1 MAKLI
6 IISDP
11 LSGIVHQLGE
21 SWTTIGRAD
30 GNMFQIGEGSVSGQ
44 HCEVKARGDELLVRD
59 LNSTNGTFVGNM
71 RVSEGIVKFGQTFR
85 LGNVAVRFENSL
97 AAIPKVTVIGP
108 DTPAPRAVMELP
120 PKPAPN
126 GAETG
131 AQHQVLFVDDSMAF
145 LESFATLC
153 RELSGHRWQI
163 QTATTADCALK
174 ILAEQPIDLAVLDIK
189 MPMLDGLQLLALVH
203 KRYPQLKVAVM
214 TGSNNE
220 GNRAAALAS
229 GAELFMEKPSGADN
243 IRLAFKMLDDILQ
256 WSEQKEGFSGAFQRI
271 NLPDVIQLEC
281 LNRNS
286 LILEVQNS
294 QKHGQI
300 FIASGEV
307 THAAVGTLVG
317 EQAFYQLLQLKGG
330 QFQVK
335 PFKEPPQ
342 RTIAGHWEILLM
354 DAARASDEFDTEMRA
369 KKAAGSGA
377 KPPLPTLDASLGTE
391 VIVAAT
397 YDGGWKPTGNGS

>member
-1 MAKLI
+1 
-6 IISDP
+6 
-11 LSGIVHQLGE
+11 
-21 SWTTIGRAD
+21 
-30 GNMFQIGEGSVSGQ
+30 MFQIGEGSVSGQ

-59 LNSTNGTFVGNM
+59 LNSTNGTFVGNL

-85 LGNVAVRFENSL
+85 LGNVAIRFENSL
-97 AAIPKVTVIGP
+97 AAIPKVTVIDP
-108 DTPAPRAVMELP
+108 DTPAPRAVMVLP
-120 PKPAPN
+120 AKPAEN

-131 AQHQVLFVDDSMAF
+131 RKYQVLFVDDSMAF

-153 RELSGHRWQI
+153 GELSGHQWQVH
-163 QTATTADCALK
+163 TATTADRALT
-174 ILAEQPIDLAVLDIK
+174 ILAEQPIDLTVLDIK
-189 MPMLDGLQLLALVH
+189 MPMLDGLQLLALIH
-203 KRYPQLKVAVM
+203 KRFPQLKVAVM
-214 TGSNNE
+214 TGSNSE
-220 GNRAAALAS
+220 SNRATALAN
-229 GAELFMEKPSGADN
+229 GAELFLEKPSGTDN

-256 WSEQKEGFSGAFQRI
+256 WSEQKEGFSGALQRI

-294 QKHGQI
+294 QRHGQI
-300 FIASGEV
+300 FIESGEV
-307 THAAVGTLVG
+307 THAAVGTLTG

-354 DAARASDEFDTEMRA
+354 DAARASDEFDTAMRT
-369 KKAAGSGA
+369 KKAEAAPGIRL
-377 KPPLPTLDASLGTE
+377 PVPTLDASLGTE

-397 YDGGWKPTGNGS
+397 YDGEWKPAGS